1 MKEKRI
7 GKKAICGLLCLVML
21 LTGVYGMSVCAA
33 GTTYTLNATN
43 DADAGD
49 YGQHNQENPNV
60 MILRQSDGTTPVAN
74 GTVIH
79 GGDTIEVSNIE
90 YYDSGSNKEK
100 FYFQIDG
107 ASQTRTIANSGT
119 LTLTVPD
126 NETGYYYR
134 RTLYWAND
142 GVQIRLSTIPAPD
155 SDHTHSYSQQTVS
168 EASETQDGE
177 EIYVCSCGDIADRK
191 VTTAMGTFWD
201 NAIKKITDAKAGD
214 TVVIESNLWNS
225 YPQRFLEAIAARRDI
240 TIQITFRYK
249 AKNWQVIIPK
259 DVPIDTSFEWY
270 GPEKMT
276 QMFGRTEIV
285 K

>member
-155 SDHTHSYSQQTVS
+155 SDHTHSYS
-168 EASETQDGE
+168 
-177 EIYVCSCGDIADRK
+177 
-191 VTTAMGTFWD
+191 
-201 NAIKKITDAKAGD
+201 
-214 TVVIESNLWNS
+214 
-225 YPQRFLEAIAARRDI
+225 
-240 TIQITFRYK
+240 
-249 AKNWQVIIPK
+249 
-259 DVPIDTSFEWY
+259 
-270 GPEKMT
+270 
-276 QMFGRTEIV
+276 
-285 K
+285 